1 MLTNEATPEMVE
13 EWRAIWTEHRDR
25 LQPNR
30 RSGTELIAYLQSHY
44 DVTEFK
50 EPFADSIISGCVTD
64 NLHNAEKLPEGT
76 LPKPRTFRLSSTQ
89 RNARLFTQDP
99 IYQYQDSI
107 FVGIDEVTG
116 TFHVE
121 LSVLLWD
128 ELFAFRGLDAAD
140 LENCYLVAEYLACR
154 EKQQGNKER

>member
-1 MLTNEATPEMVE
+1 MLTIEATPEMVE
-13 EWRAIWTEHRDR
+13 EWRAIWKERRHE

-30 RSGTELIAYLQSHY
+30 RSGAELIAYLQSHY
-44 DVTEFK
+44 DVTEFS
-50 EPFADSIISGCVTD
+50 EPFAASIISGCVTD
-64 NLHNAEKLPEGT
+64 NSHNAAKLPEGT
-76 LPKPRTFRLSSTQ
+76 QPKPRTFRLNNTGS
-89 RNARLFTQDP
+89 AMRLFTQDP
-99 IYQYQDSI
+99 VYRYQDSI

-121 LSVLLWD
+121 LSTLLWD

-154 EKQQGNKER
+154 GKL